1 MFYLAYLLCG
11 CLVTLPSGCHMPD
24 LFEASVIAST
34 YIHGLAYA
42 SFRYA
47 ERYHALWSSD
57 PVVRF
62 WQSKSDLGS
71 HPAKLLGFF
80 TQSQQAPFGHTSA
93 LVHMNHGPLHPVL
106 FLGMGSIV
114 LKILTTLTLCTAAP
128 LCWRCQG
135 IWHREVRA
143 LRVIVGAAAQRFMR
157 ARKAQSPKILC
168 CYFLQP

>member
-1 MFYLAYLLCG
+1 MIYISCVFYLAYLLRG

-24 LFEASVIAST
+24 IFEASVIAST
-34 YIHGLAYA
+34 HIHGLA

-47 ERYHALWSSD
+47 VRYHALWNSD

-71 HPAKLLGFF
+71 HPANKLLGFF

-93 LVHMNHGPLHPVL
+93 LVHMNDGPLHPVL

-114 LKILTTLTLCTAAP
+114 LKISTTLTLCTAAP
-128 LCWRCQG
+128 PCWGCQG
-135 IWHREVRA
+135 IWHREVCA
-143 LRVIVGAAAQRFMR
+143 
-157 ARKAQSPKILC
+157 
-168 CYFLQP
+168 